1 MQHDHTAPVADEK
14 GEPVLLK
21 PIRVIVWSGGFP
33 PDDPDERAGPS
44 NAAVVPDDGHHAA
57 DSWASQ
63 RALESASK
71 EVAA

>member
-1 MQHDHTAPVADEK
+1 MQNDHTALVADEK
-14 GEPVLLK
+14 GEPVLPK

-33 PDDPDERAGPS
+33 PDEPDEGAGRS

-57 DSWASQ
+57 DSRASLS
-63 RALESASK
+63 ALESASK